1 MLEVTMRLRLGLV
14 LRYALVFF
22 SLSPGVA
29 WSQDTTATILGSLT
43 DSSGSVLPGVT
54 ITVTHVDTSQ
64 ARTVTSDAAGR
75 YRVALLQ
82 PGRYEVNAQLS
93 GFQTM
98 VRSGITLTVG
108 QEALVNIQ
116 LAVGNVAESITVEAA
131 APLVETTTGTISHV
145 VSEQQ
150 LGSLP
155 LNGRDFSQLAL
166 LQPGVVMSRSSVQT
180 SNVGQG
186 IKISVAGAR
195 PSQNLFTLDGTAYND
210 ALNNTPASA
219 NGVMTGVETI
229 KEFRV
234 VTNAMSAEYG
244 RAGGGVFNVVTKSG
258 TNQFTGS
265 VFEFFRDDS
274 LDEKNYFDDEKLD
287 FRRNQFGGSFGGP
300 LVRNRTFFFSS
311 YEGLREHKGITQVS
325 TVLDDNAR
333 RGILPGR
340 APIPIPDTIQ
350 PFVSLYPAANGDLI
364 RDAAGNPTGLAEYR
378 GVLNRQS
385 NQDFAMLRLDHTLTD
400 TSSIFGRYLLDS
412 SERDEPVNYAEWPN
426 QSLNTKHVLT
436 VEQRQIFRPTVVNE
450 LRVGFN
456 RSSPRED
463 VNPLDTRTDLAF
475 VPGQAFGELA
485 VTGLTEIGTDRTNPK
500 RFAQDLYQFTNQM
513 LIVTGR
519 HALKTGVDW
528 QHFRYDGDSQSRTRG
543 RLRFRSVT
551 DFLTGVTQQFEI
563 AKPGSDF
570 ERHYRQNLV
579 GAWLQDDVKI
589 TNELTVNAG
598 VRYEFVTTPHERD
611 GKVSN
616 LRNIL
621 DPEVTVGDP
630 LFLNPTKTQFAPRV
644 GFAWNVGGEGKAAI
658 RGGYGIFYEEPL
670 FYQYRSPIFRA
681 LPFVDRA
688 VITRPV
694 LPINMA
700 SLASG
705 GVPENELMQYDLD
718 PSYMTQYN
726 VNVQREL
733 PWDSAVTLAY
743 IGSRGTNLM
752 GSGDVNTAIPE
763 IVNGRQF
770 FPAGLPRRNPNFG
783 TLRMNLQGFRS
794 EYNGVSVGWLK
805 RQTKGLQFQASYT
818 YGHSMDNR
826 SGSGGRQ
833 EFKNGQ
839 ARAFDPYNIDL
850 DWGRSDFDIRHNAVL
865 NVSYDLPFTGS
876 RVVEGWQV
884 SAVSTF
890 ASGVPFSPV
899 IPGDSDRDGSTD
911 AVNRPDVVAGVSMK
925 PSGGGS
931 AERWFNP
938 EAFVFPGAGFR
949 GNAARNVLE
958 GPGLALVDLSLVKST
973 RLATGTSLQ
982 LRFEVFN
989 LLNRAN
995 FDIPFNDP
1003 DGEALFDETGARLPT
1018 AGRIFETSTDAR
1030 EVQIAVRFLF

>member
-1 MLEVTMRLRLGLV
+1 VV
-14 LRYALVFF
+14 
-22 SLSPGVA
+22 VA
-29 WSQDTTATILGSLT
+29 WSQDTTATILGTLT

-54 ITVTHVDTSQ
+54 ITVTNVETSQ
-64 ARTVTSDAAGR
+64 PRTVTSDDSGR
-75 YRVALLQ
+75 YRVPLLQ
-82 PGRYEVNAQLS
+82 PGRYEVTAQLS

-116 LAVGNVAESITVEAA
+116 LAIGNVAESITVDAA

-166 LQPGVVMSRSSVQT
+166 LQPGVVMSRSSAQT

-234 VTNAMSAEYG
+234 ITNAMSAEYG

-287 FRRNQFGGSFGGP
+287 FQRNQFGGSFGGP

-311 YEGLREHKGITQVS
+311 YEGLREHKGITQVA

-340 APIPIPDTIQ
+340 APIAIPATIQ
-350 PFVSLYPAANGDLI
+350 PLMSLYPVANGDLI
-364 RDAAGNPTGLAEYR
+364 RDAAGSPTGVAEYR
-378 GVLNRQS
+378 GVLNRRS
-385 NQDFAMLRLDHTLTD
+385 NQDFAMLRLDHTMTQS
-400 TSSIFGRYLLDS
+400 SSIFGRYLFDN

-450 LRVGFN
+450 LRVGLN

-463 VNPLDTRTDLAF
+463 VNPLDPRNDLAF

-500 RFAQDLYQFTNQM
+500 TFAQDLYQFTNQM

-519 HALKTGVDW
+519 HALKTGIDW

-543 RLRFRSVT
+543 RLRFRSVS

-570 ERHYRQNLV
+570 ERHYRQNLI

-621 DPEVTVGDP
+621 DAAVTVGDP

-644 GFAWNVGGEGKAAI
+644 GFAWNVGGEGRTAI

-718 PSYMTQYN
+718 RTYMTQYN

-733 PWDSAVTLAY
+733 PWDSAVTVAY
-743 IGSRGTNLM
+743 IGSRGNNLM
-752 GSGDVNTAIPE
+752 GSGDVNTAIPQ
-763 IVNGRQF
+763 IVDGRQF
-770 FPAGLPRRNPNFG
+770 FAAGSPRRNPNFG
-783 TLRMNLQGFRS
+783 TLRMNIQGFRS
-794 EYNGVSVGWLK
+794 EYNGLSVGWLK
-805 RQTKGLQFQASYT
+805 RQTRGLQFQASYT
-818 YGHSMDNR
+818 YGRSMDNR

-833 EFKNGQ
+833 EFRNGQ

-865 NVSYDLPFTGS
+865 NVSYDLPFTAS
-876 RVVEGWQV
+876 RFVSGWQV
-884 SAVSTF
+884 SAVGTF

-925 PSGGGS
+925 PSGGSS

-938 EAFVFPGAGFR
+938 DAFVFPGAGFR

-1003 DGEALFDETGARLPT
+1003 DGEALFDDTGARLPT
-1018 AGRIFETSTDAR
+1018 AGRIFETATDAR